1 MLEGAATVTDDHV
14 STAAVGTLGWE
25 VGVVDVVAV
34 AVVVTA
40 VAVDVVGTIVVVA
53 AADFAVVTVAVAVV
67 AVSKNAKL
75 VVVEKITFCN
85 FHIVG
90 VG

>member
-1 MLEGAATVTDDHV
+1 MLEGAATVTDNHV
-14 STAAVGTLGWE
+14 STAAVWTLGWE
-25 VGVVDVVAV
+25 VGVVDAVAV

-40 VAVDVVGTIVVVA
+40 VAVDVVGTIVVAA
-53 AADFAVVTVAVAVV
+53 AADFAIVTVVVAVI